1 MSSETVDVKTPDGI
15 ADAFLSRPDGG
26 EPPRAGVLLLMDAFG
41 LRATIEQM
49 ADRIAARGY
58 VVLAPNLFYRAGRA
72 PLFEMPDLS
81 DPDARGA
88 FFGTLGPLMDE
99 LTPERVAADG
109 EAYLA
114 LLEAETAGPIAI
126 AGYCMGVRVGW
137 RIATAFPERVVAL
150 GGFHGGGLVTE
161 APDSPHLSASQL
173 ESELYL
179 AFAENDQSM
188 PADAIA
194 ELERALDEAG
204 VRYRAEVY
212 EGAGHGYTMADTPV
226 YDREADER
234 HYEELFA
241 LLERAGAVGR
251 GAG

>member
-1 MSSETVDVKTPDGI
+1 MNSETVDVETPDGI
-15 ADAFLSRPDGG
+15 ADAYLSRPDGG
-26 EPPRAGVLLLMDAFG
+26 EPPRAGVLLLMDAYG
-41 LRATIEQM
+41 LRETIEQM

-58 VVLAPNLFYRAGRA
+58 VVLAPNLFYRAGPA

-88 FFGTLGPLMDE
+88 FFGKLRPLMDE
-99 LTPERVAADG
+99 LTPERIAADG

-114 LLEAETAGPIAI
+114 LLEAETAGPIVL

-137 RIATAFPERVVAL
+137 RIATAFPERVAAL
-150 GGFHGGGLVTE
+150 GGFHGGGLVTD

-173 ESELYL
+173 GSEVYL
-179 AFAENDQSM
+179 GFAENDQSM
-188 PADAIA
+188 PAEAIA

-204 VRYRAEVY
+204 VQYRSEIY
-212 EGAGHGYTMADTPV
+212 EGAAHGYTMADTPV
-226 YDREADER
+226 YDAGADER

-241 LLERAGAVGR
+241 LLERAGAVGQ